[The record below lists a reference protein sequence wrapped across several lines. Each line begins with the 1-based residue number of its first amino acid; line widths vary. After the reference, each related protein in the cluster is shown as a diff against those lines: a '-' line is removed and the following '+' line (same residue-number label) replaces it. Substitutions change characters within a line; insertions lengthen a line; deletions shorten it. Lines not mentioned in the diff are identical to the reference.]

1 MNKLCSN
8 PFTVIE
14 GGKAE
19 LERKKHLLFNQP
31 WSFSCDEF
39 ELLCEQFD
47 VPRAEAFDLQLMCIR
62 HKAQTNYEAAAVLAI
77 FEGSGNASDILAK
90 GRRSSFRLESGA
102 SPCLPQSSTPNEP
115 EITPIR

>member
-1 MNKLCSN
+1 MNKPCPPPLK
-8 PFTVIE
+8 VID

-31 WSFSCDEF
+31 WTLSCDEF
-39 ELLCEQFD
+39 DQLCMQLE

-62 HKAQTNYEAAAVLAI
+62 HKARTNVEAAAVLAL

-90 GRRSSFRLESGA
+90 GRRNSFRLESGT
-102 SPCLPQSSTPNEP
+102 TPP
-115 EITPIR
+115 S

>member
-1 MNKLCSN
+1 MNKPCSN
-8 PFTVIE
+8 PFRVIE
-14 GGKAE
+14 GGKTE
-19 LERKKHLLFNQP
+19 QERKKHLLFNQP
-31 WSFSCDEF
+31 WTLTCEEF
-39 ELLCEQFD
+39 DQLCEQFE

-62 HKAQTNYEAAAVLAI
+62 HQAKTNCEAAAVLAI
-77 FEGSGNASDILAK
+77 FEGRGNASDILAK